1 MGKQALYLH
10 GLLMSKG
17 HMPYHLC
24 DSRSAHGKDAGVG
37 VELEVG
43 NGAQQWCCQQ
53 TVSSHAVLLGILVS
67 Y

>member
-1 MGKQALYLH
+1 
-10 GLLMSKG
+10 
-17 HMPYHLC
+17 
-24 DSRSAHGKDAGVG
+24 
-37 VELEVG
+37 VG